1 MKKAVKI
8 FPVLFCAFATAGISA
23 ELNPLFQNNAVLQC
37 GVRVPVWGTARD
49 GEKITVT
56 FAGLKVSTVASN
68 GVEGAGG
75 RGGHCYQQERWLKLC
90 IKLCIKSSERLVTS

>member
-1 MKKAVKI
+1 
-8 FPVLFCAFATAGISA
+8 
-23 ELNPLFQNNAVLQC
+23 
-37 GVRVPVWGTARD
+37 
-49 GEKITVT
+49 VT